1 MVSLKIVL
9 FDFGTQIRKLSKSME
24 SLLCYGLTVATTAR
38 LREDQ
43 LAYLL
48 RPTLIFGGIVFLG
61 FLAGMRYLALSF
73 SKLLRLGSRLT
84 RPLLGRHVRINR
96 EEGCRQGG
104 IRRGDMVCSEDALK
118 HLCVN
123 LA

>member
-1 MVSLKIVL
+1 MVVR
-9 FDFGTQIRKLSKSME
+9 DFGTQIRRLSKPTE
-24 SLLCYGLTVATTAR
+24 SLLCYGLTFTIAFR

-48 RPTLIFGGIVFLG
+48 RPTFIFGGIVFGG

-73 SKLLRLGSRLT
+73 SKLLRLGRRLT
-84 RPLLGRHVRINR
+84 RPLLGRHIRINR
-96 EEGCRQGG
+96 EERCQQGG
-104 IRRGDMVCSEDALK
+104 IRRGDMVSSDDALK

>member
-1 MVSLKIVL
+1 
-9 FDFGTQIRKLSKSME
+9 ME
-24 SLLCYGLTVATTAR
+24 SLLCYGLTFATTAR

-61 FLAGMRYLALSF
+61 FLARMRYLALSF
-73 SKLLRLGSRLT
+73 SKLLRLGRRLT
-84 RPLLGRHVRINR
+84 RPLLGRHIRIKR
-96 EEGCRQGG
+96 EERCRQGG
-104 IRRGDMVCSEDALK
+104 IRGGDMMCSEDALK

-123 LA
+123 LAWYSASSI